1 MTQTHIVL
9 AKVEPKL
16 LVELLGLPPIMEKVK
31 KEVLVSA
38 EILLLDQGILE
49 AEEEAAGTAVE
60 EAAGTVLLEKEAEA
74 AVLVTYIHHQ
84 LLLTIHQAVY
94 LIRLII

>member
-1 MTQTHIVL
+1 VL

-16 LVELLGLPPIMEKVK
+16 LVELLGLTNIMEQV
-31 KEVLVSA
+31 EMGVLVSA
-38 EILLLDQGILE
+38 EILLLNQVFLE

-60 EAAGTVLLEKEAEA
+60 APLTVLMEKEAEA

-84 LLLTIHQAVY
+84 LLLTIHPTVY